1 MMSSL
6 WLGLRNG
13 STGEANGRF
22 LTEVA
27 PKNPVNFGVVKLNLV
42 KSCKHLTKKCSASG
56 IDSLFHH
63 RKAGGSVILLRDVL
77 PKGRPKMSFLV
88 GLWPSELVVLL
99 ARFRFPMHDAS
110 CGAVSPVFLRRSL
123 RGSRLQEHLF
133 ESEWKNT
140 THGGLK
146 HRTCFFYSDSD
157 PNNAYCVNLE
167 SWIDQFRFH
176 WDDWMKLQYWFCS
189 VPTFAWRLLVLINS

>member
-1 MMSSL
+1 MALQVKQMAGFWPKLPQKIRWISVWSS
-6 WLGLRNG
+6 
-13 STGEANGRF
+13 STF
-22 LTEVA
+22 
-27 PKNPVNFGVVKLNLV
+27 LV

-63 RKAGGSVILLRDVL
+63 RKAGGSVILVRDVL

-146 HRTCFFYSDSD
+146 HRTCFFI
-157 PNNAYCVNLE
+157 VIVIQIMHIVWILNLE
-167 SWIDQFRFH
+167 
-176 WDDWMKLQYWFCS
+176 
-189 VPTFAWRLLVLINS
+189 